1 MFQSQNVRKPF
12 ALLIWEDKGFERRE
26 FGSFDELAKA
36 VYRYCAYSE
45 YARDGHLAYGY
56 ASHAFAGWREGPG
69 LRLELCWEQSI
80 EIARAGGVRH
90 VRRPRCTIV
99 QAVSPNGKPMSLR
112 ELYAAGES
120 CARERRAS
128 RRYQFWDGLGPV
140 PGTRKHRGG
149 YRYFRRPQT
158 IGLRAGA
165 AGAADARC
173 EEGLEALSEAML
185 RKIDARPSRNARNL
199 PNSWDDIGR
208 CIQRSWKE
216 HGGKRG
222 KQWDRAGAGGNP
234 RRFWESEP
242 SEDGCCAFG
251 LSA

>member
-1 MFQSQNVRKPF
+1 MFQSQNVRKAF
-12 ALLIWEDKGFERRE
+12 ALHIWEDKGFEKRE

-36 VYRYCAYSE
+36 AYCYCAYSE
-45 YARDGHLAYGY
+45 YARDGMPGY
-56 ASHAFAGWREGPG
+56 ASHAFAGWRDGPSM
-69 LRLELCWEQSI
+69 RLELRWEQTL
-80 EIARAGGVRH
+80 EIMPRNGCARI

-99 QAVSPNGKPMSLR
+99 QAISPNGKPISLR
-112 ELYAAGES
+112 ELYAAGQS
-120 CARERRAS
+120 AARERRAS

-158 IGLRAGA
+158 IGQRSSACAGA
-165 AGAADARC
+165 RFDD
-173 EEGLEALSEAML
+173 GLEALSESML

-222 KQWDRAGAGGNP
+222 KQWDRAGVCSRSGQNP
-234 RRFWESEP
+234 KRFWQAEA
-242 SEDGCCAFG
+242 SEDSIGG
-251 LSA
+251 